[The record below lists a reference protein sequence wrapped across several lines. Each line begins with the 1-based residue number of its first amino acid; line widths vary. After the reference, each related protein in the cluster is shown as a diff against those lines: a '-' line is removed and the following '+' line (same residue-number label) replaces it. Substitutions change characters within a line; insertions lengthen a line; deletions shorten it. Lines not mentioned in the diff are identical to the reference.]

1 MYNKDL
7 MKYVHSFLVVF
18 FIFNFFFL
26 QKKVVFAA
34 TVAELQSQIQ
44 AKQQE
49 SLRLE
54 AENIKLQIQI
64 AETNKE
70 ARTLQNAVRVLDTT
84 SKKLSNDI
92 SATQNN
98 IGSTELVIEK
108 TTLDITSTESRIEK
122 NKLAIAQA
130 LQSIRVNNDK
140 SFIEALLQYETIN
153 ELWSSVE
160 SLGQFQ
166 ASLKNFSDDLRGLK
180 TNLETQKEEKEQKKQ
195 ELEVLKTDL
204 VDRNSVIAQNKAA
217 KAKLLTQTKNQE
229 ADYKKLLAA
238 NIELGRKF
246 QQELFQFESD
256 LKIQIDTSKLPTE
269 QSSSFTWPLSRT
281 VITQR
286 FGRTSDSG
294 RLYVSG
300 THNGVDFGT
309 SVGSQVKTV
318 GVGVVSGVG
327 NTDDQP
333 GCFSYGRWI
342 LIKHPNGLSSLYAH
356 LSASRVTVG
365 DPVTSGQVIGL
376 SGGQPGASGSG
387 FSTGPHLHLGIFA
400 TQGVSVQRFS
410 RSNFCKQ
417 VSIPIA
423 ATNAYLD
430 PLVYLPPLN

>member
-1 MYNKDL
+1 
-7 MKYVHSFLVVF
+7 MKYVHSFLTAL
-18 FIFNFFFL
+18 FIFCLLLSPRN
-26 QKKVVFAA
+26 VVFAA
-34 TVAELQSQIQ
+34 TVAELQAQIQ

-49 SLRLE
+49 SARLE
-54 AENIKLQIQI
+54 AENTKLQVQI

-70 ARTLQNAVRVLDTT
+70 ARTLQNAVKVLDTT

-108 TTLDITSTESRIEK
+108 TSLDIISTESQIEQ
-122 NKLAIAQA
+122 NKRAIAQA
-130 LQSIRVNNDK
+130 LQNMRVSNDK
-140 SFIEALLQYETIN
+140 SFIEALLQYENIN
-153 ELWSSVE
+153 ELWSSIE

-166 ASLKNFSDDLRGLK
+166 ASLKNASDDLRGLK
-180 TNLETQKEEKEQKKQ
+180 TNLETQKGEKEQRKK
-195 ELEVLKTDL
+195 ELENLKVDL
-204 VDRNSVIAQNKAA
+204 VDRNSVIAQNKTA

-238 NIELGRKF
+238 NIELGKKF

-256 LKIQIDTSKLPTE
+256 LRVQIDTSKLPTE
-269 QSSSFTWPLSRT
+269 QSAAFNWPLSKI
-281 VITQR
+281 VLTQR

-309 SVGSQVKTV
+309 PVGSQIKTV
-318 GVGVVSGVG
+318 GAGVVSGLG

-342 LIKHPNGLSSLYAH
+342 LIKHANGLSSLYAH
-356 LSASRVTVG
+356 LSAARVTVG
-365 DPVTSGQVIGL
+365 DSVTTGQVIGL

-387 FSTGPHLHLGIFA
+387 YSTGPHLHLGIFA
-400 TQGVSVQRFS
+400 TQGVSVQRFT
-410 RSNFCKQ
+410 RSNFCKD

-430 PLVYLPPLN
+430 PLVYLSPLN

>member
-1 MYNKDL
+1 MF
-7 MKYVHSFLVVF
+7 FLVGINLLPVKV
-18 FIFNFFFL
+18 IF
-26 QKKVVFAA
+26 AT
-34 TVAELQSQIQ
+34 TVAELQAQIQ

-49 SLRLE
+49 TIRLE
-54 AENIKLQIQI
+54 VENIKLQTQI
-64 AETNKE
+64 TETNKQ
-70 ARTLQNAVRVLDTT
+70 ARTLQNAVKILDTT

-108 TTLDITSTESRIEK
+108 TTLDITSTESQIEQ
-122 NKLAIAQA
+122 NKRAIAQA
-130 LQSIRVNNDK
+130 LQSMRNNNDK
-140 SFIEALLQYETIN
+140 SFIEALLQYENIN
-153 ELWSSVE
+153 ELWTSVE

-166 ASLKNFSDDLRGLK
+166 ASLKNASDDLRGLK
-180 TNLETQKEEKEQKKQ
+180 NNLETQKEEKEQRKK
-195 ELEVLKTDL
+195 ELENLKVDL
-204 VDRNSVIAQNKAA
+204 VDRNSVIAQNKTA

-238 NIELGRKF
+238 NIELGKKF

-256 LKIQIDTSKLPTE
+256 LRVQIDTSKLPTV
-269 QSSSFTWPLSRT
+269 QSAAFNWPLSKI
-281 VITQR
+281 VLTQR

-309 SVGSQVKTV
+309 PVGSQIKTV
-318 GVGVVSGVG
+318 GAGVISGLG

-333 GCFSYGRWI
+333 GCFSYGRWV
-342 LIKHPNGLSSLYAH
+342 LIKHANGLSSLYAH
-356 LSASRVTVG
+356 LSAARVAVG
-365 DPVTSGQVIGL
+365 DSVTTGQVIGL

-387 FSTGPHLHLGIFA
+387 YSTGPHLHLGIFA
-400 TQGVSVQRFS
+400 TQGVSVQQFT

-430 PLVYLPPLN
+430 PLLYLPAIN

>member
-1 MYNKDL
+1 
-7 MKYVHSFLVVF
+7 MKYVHSFLTAL
-18 FIFNFFFL
+18 FIFCLLLSPRN
-26 QKKVVFAA
+26 VVFAA
-34 TVAELQSQIQ
+34 TVAELQAQIQ

-49 SLRLE
+49 SARLE
-54 AENIKLQIQI
+54 AENTKLQVQI

-70 ARTLQNAVRVLDTT
+70 ARTLQNAVKVLDTT

-108 TTLDITSTESRIEK
+108 TSLDIISTESQIEQ
-122 NKLAIAQA
+122 NKRAIAQA
-130 LQSIRVNNDK
+130 LQNMRVSNDK
-140 SFIEALLQYETIN
+140 SFIEALLQYENIN
-153 ELWSSVE
+153 ELWSSIE

-166 ASLKNFSDDLRGLK
+166 ASLKNASDDLRGLK
-180 TNLETQKEEKEQKKQ
+180 TNLETQKGEKEQRKQ
-195 ELEVLKTDL
+195 ELEVLKIDL
-204 VDRNSVIAQNKAA
+204 VDRNSVIAQNKTA
-217 KAKLLTQTKNQE
+217 KTKLLTQTKNQE

-238 NIELGRKF
+238 NIELGKKF

-256 LKIQIDTSKLPTE
+256 LRVQIDTSKLPTE
-269 QSSSFTWPLSRT
+269 QSAAFNWPLSKI
-281 VITQR
+281 VLTQR

-309 SVGSQVKTV
+309 PVGSQIKTV
-318 GVGVVSGVG
+318 GAGVVSGLG

-342 LIKHPNGLSSLYAH
+342 LIKHANGLSSLYAH
-356 LSASRVTVG
+356 LSAARVTVG
-365 DPVTSGQVIGL
+365 DSVTTGQVIGL

-387 FSTGPHLHLGIFA
+387 YSTGPHLHLGIFA
-400 TQGVSVQRFS
+400 TQGVSVQRFT
-410 RSNFCKQ
+410 RSNFCKE

-430 PLVYLPPLN
+430 PLVYLSPLN